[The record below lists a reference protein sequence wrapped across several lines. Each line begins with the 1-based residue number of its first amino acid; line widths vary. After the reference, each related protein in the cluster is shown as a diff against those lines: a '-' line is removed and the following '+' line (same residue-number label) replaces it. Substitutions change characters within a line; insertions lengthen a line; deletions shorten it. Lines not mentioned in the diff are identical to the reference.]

1 MRAIPLHRRLSP
13 DYIPFYPTG
22 PYGPS
27 LASRRR
33 FGLPPRKPPLQ
44 NTVVVR
50 KTEMRENVFLLKGMR
65 LRFLS
70 PGRPGLTLGNQP

>member
-1 MRAIPLHRRLSP
+1 MPLRRCLSP

-22 PYGPS
+22 PCGPS
-27 LASRRR
+27 LASHRR

-50 KTEMRENVFLLKGMR
+50 KTEMRENGFLLKGMR
-65 LRFLS
+65 LRSLL